1 MGFCA
6 VVTVTPQWLLHM
18 GDRGTSTEQ
27 SEVTTLA
34 TSRSACS
41 ECSVVKEELVDV
53 KRTLATQQLEMDTLC
68 QLMESMRSH
77 SLTAHPG
84 AMHTNPVLTTQPIG
98 HSPSIPRELSLP
110 AISCLSSPA
119 LLPSPTLPHQH
130 DDGAMLPLVPSMES
144 SPSPPPSVLPPEGC
158 TIIVT
163 PAEGEATEMTED
175 ISAPSA
181 VVDAVSPRSA
191 SSSDDYRPPSCPP
204 PDVTTDDPMALDSPA
219 HPSPKIV
226 ISVSE
231 IPESIAAESA
241 VPLDEGG
248 LSEGHTQLGS

>member
-1 MGFCA
+1 M
-6 VVTVTPQWLLHM
+6 P
-18 GDRGTSTEQ
+18 
-27 SEVTTLA
+27 
-34 TSRSACS
+34 
-41 ECSVVKEELVDV
+41 
-53 KRTLATQQLEMDTLC
+53 
-68 QLMESMRSH
+68 
-77 SLTAHPG
+77 
-84 AMHTNPVLTTQPIG
+84 TNPVLTTRPIG

-130 DDGAMLPLVPSMES
+130 DDDAMLPPVPSMEL
-144 SPSPPPSVLPPEGC
+144 SPSPPPSVLPPKDC

-163 PAEGEATEMTED
+163 PAEGEATETTKD
-175 ISAPSA
+175 ISAPSM
-181 VVDAVSPRSA
+181 VVDAMSPRSA

-204 PDVTTDDPMALDSPA
+204 PDVTTDDPMALDSPT
-219 HPSPKIV
+219 HPSPTIV